1 MNRRLLVT
9 IKKVIT
15 HILLLLM
22 VFSIVIPVST
32 TYAASTDNVLGTLI
46 SSSAS
51 SQNSSTGG
59 GIFDKLF
66 SLLFDQI
73 LGPVLNVFGGK
84 STSTNVPVQST
95 PSETRNSGTLND
107 DGLKGKVIVLDPGH
121 GGSNPGA
128 TGSNTRESDNNLAV
142 GLMLRD
148 KLVQAGA
155 KVILT
160 RESDRT
166 VAPEGSTL
174 GQELKARVDIAE
186 SNNADIFVS
195 IHTNDNSDRNITGA
209 MTFYNSSQ
217 SQTLATDVQSQLIK
231 QTGAV
236 DKGTSTATYYV
247 LRNTSMP
254 SVLVEMG
261 FISNPDEAARLSDKS
276 YRNNIAQG
284 IYNGLAEYF
293 NN

>member
-1 MNRRLLVT
+1 MT
-9 IKKVIT
+9 IKKIIT

-46 SSSAS
+46 SSTAS
-51 SQNSSTGG
+51 SQNSSTSG

-73 LGPVLNVFGGK
+73 LGPVLNIFGGK
-84 STSTNVPVQST
+84 STSTNAPVQNT
-95 PSETRNSGTLND
+95 PLFPATGNTGTPNGD
-107 DGLKGKVIVLDPGH
+107 SLKGKVIVLDPGH

-142 GLMLRD
+142 GLILRD

-160 RESDRT
+160 RDSDRT

-195 IHTNDNSDRNITGA
+195 IHTNDNSDQNITGA

-217 SQTLATDVQSQLIK
+217 SQTLASDVQSGLIK

-261 FISNPDEAARLSDKS
+261 FISNPNEAARLSDRS
-276 YRNNIAQG
+276 YRNSIAQG
-284 IYNGLAEYF
+284 ICNGLAEYF